1 MQASPNESEL
11 LTMTAATHDQAVDH
25 AHAEHPDL
33 RLMGFTLFLI
43 SEAMLFLGLFVAYI
57 AFRSVATEWPPKGT
71 PELELLLP
79 AVNTVI
85 LIASSFVLH
94 QSESAVKKGAIGQMR
109 LWFMAT
115 IAMGLIFLGGQ
126 LYEYSQLE
134 FTLRTG
140 LFGGTFFVLTGFH
153 GLHVLI
159 GVVLMTTVLVRS
171 LKEDHYTA
179 QKHFGVE
186 AANLYWHFVD
196 VVWIVLFLM
205 LYILR

>member
-11 LTMTAATHDQAVDH
+11 LTMAGATHDEVVDH

-85 LIASSFVLH
+85 LISSSFVIH
-94 QSESAVKKGAIGQMR
+94 QSEGAVKKGDIAQMR
-109 LWFMAT
+109 LWFIAT
-115 IAMGLIFLGGQ
+115 ISMGLIFLGGQ

-159 GVVLMTTVLVRS
+159 GVLLMTTVLLRS
-171 LKEDHYTA
+171 LKKDHYTA